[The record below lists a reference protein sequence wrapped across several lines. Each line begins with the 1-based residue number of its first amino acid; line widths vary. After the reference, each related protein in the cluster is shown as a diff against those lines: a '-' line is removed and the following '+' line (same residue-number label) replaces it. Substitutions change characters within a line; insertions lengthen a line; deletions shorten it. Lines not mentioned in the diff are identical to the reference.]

1 MRYHISDLERLSGI
15 KAHTIR
21 IWEKRYN
28 LFVPYRTSTNI
39 RYYDDKH
46 LRKLLNIV
54 TLNNAGY
61 KISKLCELDSLSIS
75 NLMMKIQ
82 NDQNTDVLAEKLI
95 SDLIFYGVV
104 FDKKLFNDS
113 YDNTIETFGIED
125 TYEKIILPMLN
136 KLGLLWLR
144 EEILPSQEH
153 FISNILKQKVYSAI
167 DRLENINSEEK
178 WMVFLPEN
186 EQHEIGLLFANY
198 LLLKYGKEVIN
209 LGPNFPYENV
219 LSAINNIKPKKILTF
234 LTLKKEKKDLACFL
248 DMINQIESSI
258 DCFVVGSDKNLS
270 NLYFNNKVKLITH
283 TDDFLQNIK
292 N

>member
-1 MRYHISDLERLSGI
+1 MRYRISDLERLSGI

-28 LFVPYRTSTNI
+28 LFVPYRTSNNI

-153 FISNILKQKVYSAI
+153 FISNILKQKIYSAI

-186 EQHEIGLLFANY
+186 ERHEIGLLFANY
-198 LLLKYGKEVIN
+198 LLVKYGKEVIN

-234 LTLKKEKKDLACFL
+234 L
-248 DMINQIESSI
+248 INII
-258 DCFVVGSDKNLS
+258 K
-270 NLYFNNKVKLITH
+270 H
-283 TDDFLQNIK
+283 TK
-292 N
+292 